1 MWKSKTRVTSYE
13 LQVQILELRAQIHEL
28 RVQIHELRVQINE
41 LVMPAITRKMNEILA
56 KIYEKFHNFKSD
68 FINEIKDQIKNEVS
82 EAIGVEI
89 KKREELKSTVAVLQ
103 QHVRNFQKQM
113 TVLQSENEELE
124 QYGRRL
130 CIRVEGAPI
139 TDNETSEEV
148 LKKVRH

>member
-82 EAIGVEI
+82 EATGVEI